1 MPSNV
6 SDQERL
12 FRLYV
17 VMGPGRS
24 HSKLQKLVSEDPQ
37 KYGLAF
43 VPSLRNIKEW
53 SSSGQWS
60 RRIRDPEAMERE
72 RAERERIEL
81 IREYRQLLHQRGL
94 KLQERGNELL
104 RGVPG
109 NGVRLKEAVDA
120 IDTGLRYEALSL
132 MSPDDQGQLALSEEK
147 LERLTDA
154 DVKTLKRLLGK
165 ALGDPEKP
173 YKPRKIRLLPW
184 QYDHEKM
191 LFMTEAEKKGYR
203 RKVDAER
210 RSRGFQ
216 T

>member
-1 MPSNV
+1 
-6 SDQERL
+6 
-12 FRLYV
+12 
-17 VMGPGRS
+17 
-24 HSKLQKLVSEDPQ
+24 
-37 KYGLAF
+37 
-43 VPSLRNIKEW
+43 
-53 SSSGQWS
+53 
-60 RRIRDPEAMERE
+60 MERE
-72 RAERERIEL
+72 RAERQRIEL
-81 IREYRQLLHQRGL
+81 IREYRQRLHQRGL

-132 MSPDDQGQLALSEEK
+132 VSPDDQGTQLALSEEK

-173 YKPRKIRLLPW
+173 YKPRKIKLLPW

-191 LFMTEAEKKGYR
+191 LYMTEAQEKGYR

-210 RSRGFQ
+210 RARGFQ